1 MNSQKLSSLTS
12 HVLRAAQMLLT
23 SNPSLASR
31 QLREALTQLR
41 GAALGSLESWRE
53 LFRWQVDVRMT
64 LVNCRMSQ
72 PRLR

>member
-53 LFRWQVDVRMT
+53 LFRWHKKEMT
-64 LVNCRMSQ
+64 KCRLLFFFELS
-72 PRLR
+72 